1 MSKFYEVK
9 KNNKNLFSIHPTLF
23 QTVEFNYKSD
33 KKSVEHVLLL
43 FMLSAVNQG
52 RVEN

>member
-1 MSKFYEVK
+1 MSKFVEIIRK
-9 KNNKNLFSIHPTLF
+9 ENLFSFIPAA
-23 QTVEFNYKSD
+23 VEFNYKSD
-33 KKSVEHVLLL
+33 ENSVEHVLLL